1 MEKNFEDKSVRI
13 IMLTDL
19 LLSTVKFPIISI
31 QFTDCISM
39 SQWRD
44 SDHILIRNLN
54 TVECG
59 AQ

>member
-1 MEKNFEDKSVRI
+1 MCRKILKTKV
-13 IMLTDL
+13 
-19 LLSTVKFPIISI
+19 LSTVKFPIISI

>member
-1 MEKNFEDKSVRI
+1 
-13 IMLTDL
+13 MLTEL